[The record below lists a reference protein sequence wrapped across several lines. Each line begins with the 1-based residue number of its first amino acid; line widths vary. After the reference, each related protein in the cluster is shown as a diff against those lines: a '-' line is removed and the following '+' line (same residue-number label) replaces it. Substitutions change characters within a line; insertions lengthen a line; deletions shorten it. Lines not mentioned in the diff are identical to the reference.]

1 MPLRPLTQTEESD
14 NGLDLNGFT
23 LQFTDGKT
31 YDLDEIIFNRRRDN
45 SKAPIAIKVN
55 STEYVEAEALQQ
67 LTTYILLK
75 YPTATSTNDIPNF
88 QDVLNLYFEREY
100 ENLSEA
106 AKIAGEEGE
115 LVVDQKQ
122 EKLRVKKDDI
132 KNYLL
137 GKERVK
143 SSAPVVN
150 YNRALAV
157 ITQGTPDGWT
167 EEDNI
172 ESFITQENLMNRI
185 QQLESFIIE
194 NELEIPELPSLEE

>member
-55 STEYVEAEALQQ
+55 STEYVEAEVLQQ
-67 LTTYILLK
+67 LTAYILLK
-75 YPTATSTNDIPNF
+75 YPTASSTADIPNF

-100 ENLSEA
+100 ENFSEA
-106 AKIAGEEGE
+106 AKIAKEEGE

-137 GKERVK
+137 GKERTRTAA
-143 SSAPVVN
+143 APAVN

-157 ITQGTPDGWT
+157 ITQGTPDGNILDLDGGEFVPTFEDLDGGDFDSELDDT
-167 EEDNI
+167 EEGGG
-172 ESFITQENLMNRI
+172 F
-185 QQLESFIIE
+185 
-194 NELEIPELPSLEE
+194 

>member
-45 SKAPIAIKVN
+45 SKAPIAIRVN
-55 STEYVEAEALQQ
+55 STEYVEAEVLQQ
-67 LTTYILLK
+67 LTAYILLR

-88 QDVLNLYFEREY
+88 QEVLNLYFEREY

-106 AKIAGEEGE
+106 AKIAKEEGE

-132 KNYLL
+132 KSYLL
-137 GKERVK
+137 GKERAK
-143 SSAPVVN
+143 SSVPALN

-157 ITQGTPDGWT
+157 ITQGTPDGNISEVDGGEFIPVFEDLDGGEFDTNLNET
-167 EEDNI
+167 EDGGG
-172 ESFITQENLMNRI
+172 F
-185 QQLESFIIE
+185 
-194 NELEIPELPSLEE
+194 

>member
-14 NGLDLNGFT
+14 NGLDLNGFI

-45 SKAPIAIKVN
+45 SKAPIAIRVN
-55 STEYVEAEALQQ
+55 STEYVEAEVLQQ
-67 LTTYILLK
+67 LTAYILLR

-88 QDVLNLYFEREY
+88 QEVLNLYFEREY

-106 AKIAGEEGE
+106 AKIAKEEGE

-132 KNYLL
+132 KSYLL
-137 GKERVK
+137 GKERAK
-143 SSAPVVN
+143 SSVPALN

-157 ITQGTPDGWT
+157 ITQGTPDGNISEIDGGEFIPVFEDLDGGEFDTNLNET
-167 EEDNI
+167 EDGGG
-172 ESFITQENLMNRI
+172 F
-185 QQLESFIIE
+185 
-194 NELEIPELPSLEE
+194 